1 MSVLFV
7 PKVQEYLYELENI
20 LYKKGY
26 FGFEESSIKYVTDL
40 VYDIEIN
47 LPNKQH
53 KPAPKHYNQYGKEL
67 YYAIFKKNRQ
77 TNWYTFF
84 SKYIENEEIIYL
96 VCYIGNNHTE
106 AQYL

>member
-7 PKVQEYLYELENI
+7 PKVREYLYELENI
-20 LYKKGY
+20 LYEKGY
-26 FGFEESSIKYVTDL
+26 FGFEESAIRYVNDL

-47 LPNKQH
+47 LPDKQH
-53 KPAPKHYNQYGKEL
+53 RPAPMHYNQYGKEL

-77 TNWYTFF
+77 TDWYAFF
-84 SKYIENEEIIYL
+84 SKYIVNEEIIYL

-106 AQYL
+106 AQFL